1 MRLFRALQVL
11 LQVPPTPRI
20 LRAGSNVAAEGVP
33 MLGKIRKRISEKR
46 PRGAKLVKIVAIL
59 SAMVWISAGS
69 AYLLLKNKS
78 ADHAESSGHG
88 EPGPVSSHGGGHG
101 AQGEESAA
109 DVGDHGVSLAGVP
122 AVPVHDSHG
131 NPDAAE
137 GHGGGEAQH
146 GHAAAGQHETAPHGK
161 GHGLEGADPKVE
173 SHGGNAS
180 AADHGTTSHA
190 AHAGESEGEGQETA
204 RIPSEDELA
213 ALRQVVE
220 LLFESGSFDKAVR
233 PLRKVMMVPTR
244 ETALLSMATDIF
256 LGTANY
262 EEALAMGERVLALN
276 PDDARVRVQLVVAQ
290 YRLGRVE
297 KAMNAAKA
305 SLKAHPAD
313 LDMLTALATME
324 VEMGPGH
331 KEYGSSLKAALGM
344 KPDHVPAL
352 YLQGRMAQMEGD
364 YRDAE
369 IAFRRVVKLDPDHA
383 KAFGQL
389 GMALYHLGKD
399 AEAEKAYQAVLKMNP
414 ADYNTWYNLGELHL
428 SNSFKEWD
436 PDVIRK
442 LNALAMDCF
451 LKALDLN
458 KDHAEAHFR
467 VGVLLN
473 GNGQYKEAI
482 RHLEASLKTD
492 SRHVP
497 TLVQLCVAFEN
508 LKQPERA
515 RAYLNKAYELDPL
528 NKVVLF
534 KLKQWS

>member
-1 MRLFRALQVL
+1 M
-11 LQVPPTPRI
+11 P
-20 LRAGSNVAAEGVP
+20 
-33 MLGKIRKRISEKR
+33 GKIWKRISEKR
-46 PRGAKLVKIVAIL
+46 PRGAKLIKIVAIL

-69 AYLLLKNKS
+69 AFLLLKNKF
-78 ADHAESSGHG
+78 ANHAESPGHG
-88 EPGPVSSHGGGHG
+88 EAGSAHG
-101 AQGEESAA
+101 AEGQRHGEDAVA
-109 DVGDHGVSLAGVP
+109 DVGDHGVSLADVP
-122 AVPVHDSHG
+122 AVPAHG
-131 NPDAAE
+131 NSDAAE
-137 GHGGGEAQH
+137 GDGGGEAPH
-146 GHAAAGQHETAPHGK
+146 GSTDEGHYETASHGES
-161 GHGLEGADPKVE
+161 HGLEGADPQVE
-173 SHGGNAS
+173 SHGHEAS
-180 AADHGTTSHA
+180 AAAHGA
-190 AHAGESEGEGQETA
+190 PAHETHHGESDEEEPASA
-204 RIPSEDELA
+204 RMPSADELA

-220 LLFESGSFDKAVR
+220 LLYDAGSLDKAVR
-233 PLRKVMMVPTR
+233 PLRKVMTVPTR

-262 EEALAMGERVLALN
+262 EEALATGEQLLALK
-276 PDDARVRVQLVVAQ
+276 PDDARVRVQLVDAE
-290 YRLGRVE
+290 YRLGRIE
-297 KAMNAAKA
+297 KAMTAAKA

-313 LDMLTALATME
+313 LAMLTALATME

-331 KEYGSSLKAALGM
+331 PGYGVSLKAALKM

-364 YRDAE
+364 YKDAE
-369 IAFRRVVKLDPDHA
+369 TAFRKVVKLDPANA

-389 GMALYHLGKD
+389 GMALYHLGKND
-399 AEAEKAYQAVLKMNP
+399 EAEKAYQSELKMNP
-414 ADYNTWYNLGELHL
+414 SDYNTWYNLGELRL
-428 SNSFKEWD
+428 SHAFKEWD

-442 LNALAMDCF
+442 LNAEAMECF
-451 LKALDLN
+451 LKALALN
-458 KDHAEAHFR
+458 NDHAEAHFR